1 MLSLMEA
8 IVVGL
13 VQGMAEWLPVSS
25 EGLVSLVLI
34 NVFGRSPGEAISLS
48 IWLHGGTLAAAIV
61 YFRTKLMTILPDVPA
76 YFKALFM
83 REKKDP
89 LIDFLAVS
97 TVISGAI
104 GAPLLLYVSGLSSFS
119 GSIMTGVIG
128 ILLIVTGLL
137 QKKAKNGLGG
147 KHDPEFDD
155 SVIAGV
161 AQGLAVLPGVS
172 RSGFTIS
179 ALLLRGY
186 SASSA
191 IELSFLMSIPA
202 VMIAMAGI
210 MVTGS
215 VDIDQGALVALLC
228 AFVSGYITISL
239 FLKLAVKIDFST
251 FCIVLGA
258 LSILAAGI

>member
-137 QKKAKNGLGG
+137 QKKAKNGGCR
-147 KHDPEFDD
+147 HDPEFDD

-228 AFVSGYITISL
+228 AFISGYITISL